1 MWWTSTAL
9 WFSLG
14 QVGVVD
20 IYSTMV
26 FPRAGWCGG
35 HTSLW
40 FSLGQVGVVDIYS
53 TMVFPRAGWCG
64 GHLQHYGF
72 P

>member
-1 MWWTSTAL
+1 
-9 WFSLG
+9 
-14 QVGVVD
+14 
-20 IYSTMV
+20 MV

-53 TMVFPRAGWCG
+53 TMVFLRAGWCG